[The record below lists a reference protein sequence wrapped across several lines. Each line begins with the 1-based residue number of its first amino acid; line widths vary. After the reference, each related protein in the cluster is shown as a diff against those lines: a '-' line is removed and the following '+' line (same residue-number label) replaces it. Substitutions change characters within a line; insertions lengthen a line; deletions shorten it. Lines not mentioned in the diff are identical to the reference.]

1 MAAHSGP
8 SQARQPAPATK
19 AARQARIVTILA
31 REQVHSQEQLASL
44 LSQYAGMHVTQ
55 ATLSRDLDELGV
67 VRLRAADGTL
77 VYALPGDPGGH
88 GSPAGTAFSYPERAR
103 PSSEGPAPA
112 PGGQAAGVAASGTRS
127 PGRGA
132 GDTPGTGTGAGENL
146 AGTVTGAGSGAG
158 GADASAVPGDAAVSR
173 GAGPGSAAAGQAADG
188 TWAVGSDA
196 SPASGPHMPARQAN
210 LRGGAASSRLIRYLK
225 ELLTS
230 AEASANL
237 VVLRTPAGAAQFL
250 ASAIDHTAWP
260 AILGTVAGDDTVL
273 VITRDPAGGA
283 ALAAEFLAL
292 ADRRR

>member
-1 MAAHSGP
+1 MAAQRGP

-67 VRLRAADGTL
+67 VRLRAADGAL

-112 PGGQAAGVAASGTRS
+112 PGGQAAGAAAPGPRS
-127 PGRGA
+127 PEQGTGDTAGPGPSPGTGA
-132 GDTPGTGTGAGENL
+132 GDTF
-146 AGTVTGAGSGAG
+146 AGTVTGPGGGAS
-158 GADASAVPGDAAVSR
+158 GADASAVPGEAAVSG
-173 GAGPGSAAAGQAADG
+173 GARPGGTAPGAPGQAGDG
-188 TWAVGSDA
+188 TRAL
-196 SPASGPHMPARQAN
+196 GP
-210 LRGGAASSRLIRYLK
+210 GGAASSRLIRYLK